1 MTTWFLFS
9 LGQGQNPARQAAIA
23 SGLPTSVPASTV
35 NMVCGSGLRAVAMG
49 KQAIESGDSTI
60 VIAGGQ
66 ENMSQVC
73 IGVAAQ

>member
-1 MTTWFLFS
+1 M

-23 SGLPTSVPASTV
+23 SGLATSVPATTV

-49 KQAIESGDSTI
+49 KQAIQSGDSTI

-73 IGVAAQ
+73 IL

>member
-1 MTTWFLFS
+1 
-9 LGQGQNPARQAAIA
+9 
-23 SGLPTSVPASTV
+23 
-35 NMVCGSGLRAVAMG
+35 MG

>member
-1 MTTWFLFS
+1 M
-9 LGQGQNPARQAAIA
+9 
-23 SGLPTSVPASTV
+23 SVPASTI

-49 KQAIESGDSTI
+49 KQAVESGDSTI

-73 IGVAAQ
+73 IHVILCYEQ